1 MSKFFI
7 IPICSVLMMYLIF
20 LISFYWEHREKKGGD
35 LMGLINKAKIK
46 TFIKEHGKHIT
57 QVEGSFYTV
66 LETRIEKMILHAISN
81 NASRHRL
88 THYELLG
95 NGQSKEVSNGNRD
108 L

>member
-1 MSKFFI
+1 VSKFFL
-7 IPICSVLMMYLIF
+7 IPICSVLGMYLIF

-35 LMGLINKAKIK
+35 LMGLINRAKIK
-46 TFIKEHGKHIT
+46 AFIKEHGKHIT
-57 QVEGSFYTV
+57 QVEGTFYTA

-81 NASRHRL
+81 NASRRRL
-88 THYELLG
+88 TQYELLG